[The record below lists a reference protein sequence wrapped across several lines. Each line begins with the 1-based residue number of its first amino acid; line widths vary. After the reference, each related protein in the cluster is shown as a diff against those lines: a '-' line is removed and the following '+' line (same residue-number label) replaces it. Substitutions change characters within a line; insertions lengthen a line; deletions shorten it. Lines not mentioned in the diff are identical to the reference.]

1 MSLLFLFQNIL
12 TIEEC
17 QKSVS
22 SAYQKSQKPTAQA
35 TTQGQQLTQAQ
46 KLAKHRELSAQALAK
61 RKQQYQELF
70 PIFLPVIPSPGSEAS
85 PKTNTSKRKAC
96 DVTPSMTSLNED
108 SIEKEKLKVTG
119 L

>member
-1 MSLLFLFQNIL
+1 MFLFQNIP

-22 SAYQKSQKPTAQA
+22 SAYQKSQKPTTQA

-85 PKTNTSKRKAC
+85 PKTNSSKRKAC

>member
-1 MSLLFLFQNIL
+1 MFLFQNIP

-22 SAYQKSQKPTAQA
+22 SAYQKSQKP
-35 TTQGQQLTQAQ
+35 TQGQQLTQAQ

-85 PKTNTSKRKAC
+85 PKTNSSKRKAC
-96 DVTPSMTSLNED
+96 DVTPSMTSLSED
-108 SIEKEKLKVTG
+108 SIEKEKLKVPG
-119 L
+119 IYKC